1 MPNRRRRRLL
11 STLAAVSTIV
21 LTGTG
26 LALAGDISS
35 GRPGAVSTGRDCLAA
50 VAQGSPH
57 TLRQRVFESA
67 SATFG
72 VPLSVLLGVSYL
84 ESRWDDHGASP
95 STSGGYGPM
104 HLTDVDV
111 AGVGDAKGDPSEVG
125 AGGRGGQPVSMHTA
139 QLAARLTGLPL
150 SQLKAGGSANICGG
164 AAVLAAYQ
172 HDLGRTP
179 RARDSA
185 VAWYQSVRRYS
196 AAAAAGDSAT
206 FARRVFAQI
215 KSGQAR
221 RTADGQRVRLA
232 AQPGLTVPATPALD
246 RGSRVDCPR
255 DLNCDWVPA
264 AYAWY
269 GAPDPTAYGDHDLA
283 NRPKDLRINDI
294 VIHDTEATWD
304 DTLALIQ
311 DPTYAASWNYT
322 VRSSDGHVTQHL
334 DAKNVAWQA
343 GNWWVNMHSI
353 GVEHEG
359 FAAQG
364 ATWYT
369 EAMYENSADL
379 VRYLAREY
387 HVPLDRA
394 HIIGHDQVPAP
405 EASYVAGMHWDP
417 GPYWDWEH
425 YMRLLGAPITG
436 RHHRHHHG
444 ATAASVAA
452 SAGHSAHGT
461 GTYVVAPGFADN
473 QQTVTGCVEA
483 GVACDPQGSNFV
495 YVHAEPSSTSPL
507 VTDIGL
513 HPDGS
518 PSTTD
523 VADIGARLSAGQR
536 VVVTGRENG
545 WASLWYL
552 GQQGWVHSPRS
563 QPVLHR
569 VSARTVV
576 SDAGQASVPVYGR
589 AYPEQDA
596 YPEQIPYQTVVPLQY
611 SIPAGQAYVLA
622 DSSVPTDYYYA
633 KTFDDS
639 LPLDHTVVR
648 GQDRYYEIWFGH
660 RLALVRADDVHI
672 R

>member
-1 MPNRRRRRLL
+1 MPNHPRRRLL
-11 STLAAVSTIV
+11 STLAAASTLAIAS
-21 LTGTG
+21 TG
-26 LALAGDISS
+26 LAVAGGVTGSHAD
-35 GRPGAVSTGRDCLAA
+35 RVLTGRDCLGA
-50 VAQGSPH
+50 VAPGSPQ

-67 SATFG
+67 SATFD

-104 HLTDVDV
+104 NLTDVDV
-111 AGVGDAKGDPSEVG
+111 AAAGDAKGDPSATG
-125 AGGRGGQPVSMHTA
+125 TSGGDRQPVSMHTA
-139 QLAARLTGLPL
+139 ELAARLTGLPVARVK
-150 SQLKAGGSANICGG
+150 SDGVANICGG

-172 HDLGRTP
+172 KDLGKAP
-179 RARDSA
+179 RAGDS
-185 VAWYQSVRRYS
+185 VGAWYQSVRRYS
-196 AAAAAGDSAT
+196 AASAAGDSAT
-206 FARRVFAQI
+206 FAQRVFARI
-215 KSGQAR
+215 RDGQAR
-221 RTADGQRVRLA
+221 RTADGQRVRLK
-232 AQPGLTVPATPALD
+232 AQPGLTVPAAPAMD
-246 RGSRVDCPR
+246 GAGRVDCPR

-269 GAPDPTAYGDHDLA
+269 GAPDPTAYGNHDLA
-283 NRPKDLRINDI
+283 RRPKDLHINDI

-304 DTLALIQ
+304 ETLALIQ

-322 VRSSDGHVTQHL
+322 IRSSDGHVTQHL
-334 DAKNVAWQA
+334 DAANVGWQA

-364 ATWYT
+364 ATWYS

-379 VRYLAREY
+379 VRYLAHEY

-405 EASYVAGMHWDP
+405 EPSYVAGMHWDP

-436 RHHRHHHG
+436 RHRGHHG
-444 ATAASVAA
+444 HDSATTVASTALHT
-452 SAGHSAHGT
+452 SHGR
-461 GTYVVAPGFADN
+461 GTYVVAPGFTDN
-473 QQTVTGCVEA
+473 RQTVTGCTEA
-483 GVACDPQGSNFV
+483 GVACEPQGTNFV
-495 YVHAEPSSTSPL
+495 YVHTEPSSTSPL

-536 VVVTGRENG
+536 VVVTGRQDG
-545 WASLWYL
+545 WARLWYL
-552 GQQGWVHSPRS
+552 GQQGWVYSPRGDS
-563 QPVLHR
+563 VLHR
-569 VSARTVV
+569 VWARTVV
-576 SDAGQASVPVYGR
+576 PAGQAPVPVYGR
-589 AYPEQDA
+589 AYPEQSA
-596 YPEQIPYQTVVPLQY
+596 YPDQIPYQPVVPLQY

-622 DSSVPTDYYYA
+622 DATVPTDYYYA
-633 KTFDDS
+633 KTFDES

-648 GQDRYYEIWFGH
+648 GKDRFYEIWFGH
-660 RLALVRADDVHI
+660 RLALVRAADVHI